1 MSATGSE
8 IVVRLKQTLQTLH
21 IPGSESSHEAR
32 WMAAF
37 TCENV
42 ACGSGSVVLEH
53 LPVAPFRSRVPKTE
67 PTLRTMAPRNCVR
80 NPSHHWLWMSTRPS

>member
-53 LPVAPFRSRVPKTE
+53 LPV
-67 PTLRTMAPRNCVR
+67 
-80 NPSHHWLWMSTRPS
+80 